1 MKPNKKT
8 LKRSNIYR
16 NNPFYTAAV
25 FYFEHRTLL
34 HYKKILYSK
43 YESRIEDILRYIEA
57 DIDADDLAECIRTGK
72 ESEKYESLQK
82 ILDQF
87 KERLDIHYIYIIEPL
102 NTETTDNIRNVIA
115 GATQYEYEHEADELV
130 YLNMPTGDSYSP
142 ETAKKYLDAY
152 QTGQFS
158 FFEEIK

>member
-8 LKRSNIYR
+8 LKRSI
-16 NNPFYTAAV
+16 FIGT
-25 FYFEHRTLL
+25 TLFIL
-34 HYKKILYSK
+34 LLCSILSIVHYYSYKKILYSK

-102 NTETTDNIRNVIA
+102 WNRIICIR
-115 GATQYEYEHEADELV
+115 L
-130 YLNMPTGDSYSP
+130 
-142 ETAKKYLDAY
+142 
-152 QTGQFS
+152 
-158 FFEEIK
+158 